1 MWAPFGYPQVTHVEL
16 IGQLMTCLKGKIF
29 LFKQNGYQR
38 GPIFVMSYDQTL
50 EEQGCSPKEKGLFRG
65 LLARG
70 IHKPVGPTK
79 TCLISASFVIGPSLS
94 TGQRH
99 QG

>member
-16 IGQLMTCLKGKIF
+16 IGQLMTCLK
-29 LFKQNGYQR
+29 GYQR

-50 EEQGCSPKEKGLFRG
+50 EEQGCSPKEKGLFKG